1 MRDHKTLEGKKIL
14 ENIPNIFYLIITC
27 FTFISRVIVLII
39 VESAKPAIDTLMCIP
54 IVDVYK
60 PYKIPPNTR
69 LEYSIEIIQ
78 G

>member
-27 FTFISRVIVLII
+27 FTFISRVIVLIM

-60 PYKIPPNTR
+60 PYIIPPNTR